1 MLVISIS
8 SGDLCLHK
16 KIKENLNGSAIF
28 VIVMVER

>member
-8 SGDLCLHK
+8 SDSLGLYK
-16 KIKENLNGSAIF
+16 KIKENFFGSAIF